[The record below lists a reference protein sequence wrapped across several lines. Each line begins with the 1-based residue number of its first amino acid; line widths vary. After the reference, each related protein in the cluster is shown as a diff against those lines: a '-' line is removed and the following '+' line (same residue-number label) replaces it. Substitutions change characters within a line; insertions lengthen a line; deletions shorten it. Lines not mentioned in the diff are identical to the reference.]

1 MGDEDRISVQ
11 MKRKYVSLFRKIR
24 VIGIQRWTLSIG
36 MLSTNSLKLSEQGG
50 ALQELK
56 EDTEGM

>member
-24 VIGIQRWTLSIG
+24 VIGTQRWTLSIG